1 MAPQNSDP
9 RLVGLLDSA
18 MDAII
23 SIDSSQR
30 IVIYNRAAERI
41 FGWTAQ
47 EMIGQPL
54 QRLLPERFHSAHAES
69 IRRFGSMGV
78 AVRRM
83 SGSRVVYGVRKNGEE
98 FPADASISHVVT
110 PEGKLFTVILRDV
123 TERHES
129 DQEQMR
135 LAARLSGLLESAMD
149 GIISI
154 DSSQRIILYNRSAE
168 KIFGWSAVQV
178 LGRPLDML
186 MPRRFRFNHWEQ
198 VRRFGETGVTS
209 RRMGGNT
216 VLYGLRSNGEEFPID
231 ASISQLDLPEGR
243 LYTVILR
250 DVTERVRSQSEWA
263 AFAADASGVREQE
276 QARISRELHDEL
288 AQLLV
293 ALKMDAS
300 WLQEHLAPI
309 PEAAQVRFDSMI
321 GRLDEAVAS
330 TRRIAE
336 DLRPLVLEDLGLVPS
351 IHWLVE
357 TFSQRTGAACS
368 LKMDNALDLQ
378 EPYATA
384 VFRVVQESL
393 NNVAKH
399 ANATRVEVSVQRE
412 GSLLV
417 LSVQDNGVGFL
428 VTAERKPRSLGL
440 VGLRERVHLLQ
451 GEVTVSSEP
460 GKGTRVEA
468 IIPILNGGGGA

>member
-1 MAPQNSDP
+1 MASHNSDP
-9 RLVGLLDSA
+9 RLAGLLDSA
-18 MDAII
+18 LDAII
-23 SIDSSQR
+23 SVDHSQR
-30 IVIYNRAAERI
+30 VVIYNRAAERI
-41 FGWTAQ
+41 FGWLAE

-54 QRLLPERFHSAHAES
+54 QRLLPERFRRSHADS
-69 IRRFGSMGV
+69 IRRFGTTGATM
-78 AVRRM
+78 RRM
-83 SGSRVVYGVRKNGEE
+83 GASRVVYGLRKTGEE
-98 FPADASISHVVT
+98 FPAEASISHVVT
-110 PEGKLFTVILRDV
+110 SEGRLFTVILRDV

-149 GIISI
+149 GIISM
-154 DSSQRIILYNRSAE
+154 DSNQRIVLYNRAAE
-168 KIFGWSAVQV
+168 SIFGWRAVQV

-198 VRRFGETGVTS
+198 VRRFGETGITS
-209 RRMGGNT
+209 RRMGSNK
-216 VLYGLRSNGEEFPID
+216 LIYGLRANGEEFPID

-250 DVTERVRSQSEWA
+250 DVTERVRSQNEWA

-276 QARISRELHDEL
+276 QARIARELHDEL
-288 AQLLV
+288 AQLLF
-293 ALKMDAS
+293 ALKMDVS
-300 WLQEHLAPI
+300 WLREHLSPV
-309 PEAAQVRFDSMI
+309 PETARVRFDSML
-321 GRLDEAVAS
+321 GMLDEAVAS

-336 DLRPLVLEDLGLVPS
+336 DLRPLVLEDLGLVPG
-351 IHWLVE
+351 IEWLVQ

-368 LKMDNALDLQ
+368 LKMEEGLELQ
-378 EPYATA
+378 EPYASA

-399 ANATRVEVSVQRE
+399 ANATRVEVCMQRE
-412 GSLLV
+412 GHMLV

-428 VTAERKPRSLGL
+428 VTAARKPRSLGL

-460 GKGTRVEA
+460 GKGTRIEA
-468 IIPILNGGGGA
+468 SIPAFGNGGDS